1 MPNGMQKLLI
11 GIGNPGEEYRYTR
24 HNVGFL
30 TVESFV
36 NHFHQKFER
45 NSKLKSL
52 VASFFIEESKIIVIK
67 PLTFVNLSGEAVLAV
82 MNYHKISRENILV
95 ISDDV
100 NLSLGNIRL
109 RTQGSSGGHN
119 GLKNIIEKLG
129 SSGYPRLRIG
139 IGNVDA
145 ERLSKYVLSEFSID
159 ERIRLNVVIE
169 KTIPFLAS
177 WVTCSFQE
185 IELIFSR
192 LQEQN
197 NF

>member
-1 MPNGMQKLLI
+1 MPHAMQKLLI
-11 GIGNPGEEYRYTR
+11 GIGNPGEEYHYTR

-30 TVESFV
+30 TVEAFV

-52 VASFFIEESKIIVIK
+52 VANFFIEESRIIVIK
-67 PLTFVNLSGEAVLAV
+67 PLTFVNLSGEAVLSV
-82 MNYHKISRENILV
+82 MNYYKISRENILV

-100 NLSLGNIRL
+100 NLSLGSVRL
-109 RTQGSSGGHN
+109 KVQGSSGGHN

-129 SSGYPRLRIG
+129 SSDYPRLRIG

-145 ERLSKYVLSEFSID
+145 ERLSQYVLSEFSID
-159 ERIRLNVVIE
+159 EKIQLNVVIE

-177 WVTCSFQE
+177 WVNCSFWE
-185 IELIFSR
+185 SELIFSR
-192 LQEQN
+192 LKEQN